1 MTAPCTPFFN
11 RSGGFGVTGSP
22 SAGWTFTKTAQA
34 STAEVIA
41 TFGLNEDSG
50 AALVIENS
58 TTTDT
63 VFAPGVTGKANSANR
78 SALTLTAQHA
88 ADSGVVAAMT
98 LRSRIGAST
107 LVVTRPL
114 FDWQNNTTSVL
125 QMLPLNSGANS
136 ALSWGT
142 QTTGA
147 PTFTTRSAGTRLVL
161 LNDIGASSVDYALGV
176 GDSGTT
182 TWFSIATTST
192 SRNFKWYAGT
202 TNIMKLD
209 GSGALTVTGV
219 ASNSLPILKITD
231 GTTTASHYISASGV
245 YQVGTASSHTFSLL
259 TNNSTRVTVN
269 ATASEVGIGKTA
281 TAGIT
286 LDLNGPLGL
295 KSYTVATMPAAG
307 TAAGQAIY
315 VSDAAVA
322 PCVAFSNGT
331 NWKRCDNAATTV
343 V

>member
-11 RSGGFGVTGSP
+11 RSGGFGITGSP
-22 SAGWTFTKTAQA
+22 STGWTFTKTAEA
-34 STAEVIA
+34 STAETPIVVFGTSDGSGSLIVENASATDAIFSPRLRGVGQTTGVALNLTAQGVTDTGTNGVMQMVSRISTSTVIA
-41 TFGLNEDSG
+41 TRPMFEWLNH
-50 AALVIENS
+50 S
-58 TTTDT
+58 T
-63 VFAPGVTGKANSANR
+63 SIL
-78 SALTLTAQHA
+78 SL
-88 ADSGVVAAMT
+88 
-98 LRSRIGAST
+98 
-107 LVVTRPL
+107 
-114 FDWQNNTTSVL
+114 
-125 QMLPLNSGANS
+125 LPLNSGANS

-142 QTTGA
+142 QTTGV
-147 PTFTTRSAGTRLVL
+147 PTFTTRSVGTRLVL
-161 LNDIGASSVDYALGV
+161 LNDLGASSVDYALGV

-209 GSGALTVTGV
+209 GSGALTITGTT
-219 ASNSLPILKITD
+219 SNSLPIFKITD
-231 GTTTASHYISASGV
+231 GTVSAAHYIGTGNN
-245 YQVGTASSHTFSLL
+245 YQVGTSSSHTFQLL
-259 TNNSTRVTVN
+259 TNNALRVTIN
-269 ATASEVGIGKTA
+269 ATAAEVGIGKTA

-307 TAAGQAIY
+307 TAAGQMIY

-322 PCVAFSNGT
+322 ACVAFSNGT